1 MLRIARQLA
10 QQEEERKA
18 RELANVKEVV
28 KWLNNNVQVEFKL
41 GEAVVQMNDEIQTY
55 INDLT
60 NYIKKTPGR
69 KVLIWGHTCNLG
81 KESKNIELGMQR
93 AEAMRKLLIQAGCPI
108 NRVMARSK
116 GSSEPLVPNTSE
128 ANRRM
133 NRRIEIV
140 IK

>member
-1 MLRIARQLA
+1 
-10 QQEEERKA
+10 
-18 RELANVKEVV
+18 
-28 KWLNNNVQVEFKL
+28 
-41 GEAVVQMNDEIQTY
+41 MNDEIQTY

-60 NYIKKTPGR
+60 NYIKNTPGR
-69 KVLIWGHTCNLG
+69 RILIWGHTCNLG

-93 AEAMRKLLIQAGCPI
+93 AEAMRKLLISAGCPI

-128 ANRRM
+128 ANRQK